1 MFYKLFHPYTYN
13 RLFSSIMTSLLY
25 ILSVNSGILTIF
37 VYNLYFITRFFY
49 QIDDWSTYI

>member
-1 MFYKLFHPYTYN
+1 MFYKLFQPYTYN